1 MTTILRRAALAGFLL
16 CAGCVLTVDEGRV
29 QPPDVGTD
37 PVAAGRRAY
46 ERECA
51 SCHGLGGRGDGP
63 VAPALRVTP
72 PDLTWLAERN
82 GGQFPRDWVIA
93 VITGTAAVTA
103 HGTRDM
109 PVWSDRLAPDQRDGA
124 TAAAALYARRAV
136 EALADYV
143 ASIQRRLSAAARGRA
158 RPNVPGN
165 AIGRSQ
171 R

>member
-1 MTTILRRAALAGFLL
+1 MMTTTFRRTVLAGFLL
-16 CAGCVLTVDEGRV
+16 CAGCVSTVEGGRV
-29 QPPDVGTD
+29 GPPDVGTD
-37 PVAAGRRAY
+37 PIAAGRRAY
-46 ERECA
+46 EHQCA

-63 VAPALRVTP
+63 VGPALRVAP

-109 PVWSDRLAPDQRDGA
+109 PVWSDRFVPDQRNGA
-124 TAAAALYARRAV
+124 TAAAALYARRTV

-143 ASIQRRLSAAARGRA
+143 ASIQRRLSAAPRGRA
-158 RPNVPGN
+158 GVPGT
-165 AIGRSQ
+165 AIRVSQ
-171 R
+171 P